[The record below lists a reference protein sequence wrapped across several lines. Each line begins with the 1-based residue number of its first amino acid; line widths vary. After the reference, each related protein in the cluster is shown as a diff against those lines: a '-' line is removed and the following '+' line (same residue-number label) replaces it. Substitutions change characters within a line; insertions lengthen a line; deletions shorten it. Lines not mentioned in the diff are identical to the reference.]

1 MVMTQCKVHQEVQI
15 LISSNN
21 KMNNNNSNKMASLLS
36 HHRHSVNSNP
46 IFNNNCNKKINLF
59 NHKNKSYLHKNKSVT
74 LIFGI
79 EESTKVGT
87 NF

>member
-15 LISSNN
+15 LISNNN
-21 KMNNNNSNKMASLLS
+21 KTNNNNSNKMAFLLS
-36 HHRHSVNSNP
+36 HQRHSVNSNP
-46 IFNNNCNKKINLF
+46 IFSNNCNKKTNPF
-59 NHKNKSYLHKNKSVT
+59 NHKSKSYLHKNKSVT

-87 NF
+87 SF